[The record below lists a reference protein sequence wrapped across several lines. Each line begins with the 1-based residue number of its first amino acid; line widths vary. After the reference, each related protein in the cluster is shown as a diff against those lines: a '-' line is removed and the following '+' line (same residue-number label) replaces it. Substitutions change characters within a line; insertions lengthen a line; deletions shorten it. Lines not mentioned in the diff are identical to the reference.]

1 MPVALLLLEDG
12 VAPGLEIGKA
22 AIDPARDP
30 AVEPNRCLRKVFQ
43 EAPIVADEHDG
54 GAEASQL
61 GLEPFDRRQVE
72 VIGRLVQEQDVRLR
86 REHPRERGAPGFAAG
101 EIRRR
106 LLARQPE
113 LIEDVARAMRIVAR
127 SEPRLDISERRRMA
141 GEVRLLR
148 QIADGR
154 ARLREAAAAVRLGEA
169 GRDLQER
176 RLARAVAPDEA
187 GPLAGPDG
195 ELRLDQERRSAEGQ
209 GDVPEVKE
217 RRGDGG
223 KLRESDVRRRRAY
236 IAAQFST
243 CNPGTRRNSRSLLVT
258 SVKPAV
264 SAWAAIQRSLL
275 PIVSPLRS
283 SVARIE
289 P

>member
-1 MPVALLLLEDG
+1 MARPAGPALLAKFHPHRIERPHPALVALAARGDAVAQPVGLGGELAVELVPVALLLLEDG
-12 VAPGLEIGKA
+12 VAAGLEIGKA
-22 AIDPARDP
+22 AIDSARDA

-54 GAEASQL
+54 GAEAAEL

-72 VIGRLVQEQDVRLR
+72 VIGRLVEEQDVRLR
-86 REHPRERGAPGFAAG
+86 REHPSERGAPGFAAG
-101 EIRRR
+101 EIRGR
-106 LLARQPE
+106 LLACQPE

-127 SEPRLDISERRRMA
+127 SEPRLDISERRGIA

-187 GPLAGPDG
+187 GPFAGPDG
-195 ELRLDQERRSAEGQ
+195 ELRLGQERRPAEGQ
-209 GDVPEVKE
+209 GNVPEVKK

-223 KLRESDVRRRRAY
+223 KLRR
-236 IAAQFST
+236 
-243 CNPGTRRNSRSLLVT
+243 GL
-258 SVKPAV
+258 
-264 SAWAAIQRSLL
+264 
-275 PIVSPLRS
+275 
-283 SVARIE
+283 
-289 P
+289 

>member
-1 MPVALLLLEDG
+1 M
-12 VAPGLEIGKA
+12 
-22 AIDPARDP
+22 
-30 AVEPNRCLRKVFQ
+30 
-43 EAPIVADEHDG
+43 
-54 GAEASQL
+54 
-61 GLEPFDRRQVE
+61 
-72 VIGRLVQEQDVRLR
+72 IGRLVKEQDVRLR

-101 EIRRR
+101 ESRGR

-113 LIEDVARAMRIVAR
+113 LVEDVARAMRIVAR
-127 SEPRLDISERRRMA
+127 SEPRLDISERRRMV

-169 GRDLQER
+169 GRDLQQR
-176 RLARAVAPDEA
+176 RLARAIAPDEA
-187 GPLAGPDG
+187 GPLAEPDG
-195 ELRLDQERRSAEGQ
+195 ELRLGQERRSAEGQ
-209 GDVPEVKE
+209 GDILKK
-217 RRGDGG
+217 RRGDGE

-258 SVKPAV
+258 SVRPAAR
-264 SAWAAIQRSLL
+264 AWAAIQRSWL
-275 PIVSPLRS
+275 PMTSPRRS
-283 SVARIE
+283 SAARTW